1 MGIQIKGSNDTISA
15 ADGSI
20 VLEGATLTFTNE
32 NITGISTMASAEV
45 TGGLKIGT
53 NSVTANVAGDD
64 LKIEGAS
71 DRGLS
76 IISGSSSSGNIYFGD
91 SSDADIGRVMYNHN
105 DNALQVYTNASA
117 SPKVT
122 IDSGGRVGIGTVPLA
137 SEGAELNIRSSD
149 GATNVGLIPNTN
161 SEFSQLT
168 FYNATNDSAQGYIKY
183 NNSDNSLQVRV
194 NLKERLRISSSG
206 LVGINTTAPT
216 ALLSFGVQRSVQT
229 FPPICFQTAHGSG
242 LADAAI
248 STTDDS
254 GGTDIMMGANVYMGQ
269 NGTFTRYFSS
279 YGSAAVRCG
288 YTGNTMFYNKSG
300 NNAPV
305 ESMRIDGSGRLLVG
319 STSSR
324 SAGDVGAQL
333 QIEGTSYHTSSL
345 ALIANSGASAGNNSH
360 LTLAKSRGSS
370 DGSDTIL
377 VDGDSI
383 GIVQWAASDGTDL
396 NCVAAE
402 IRAKVDGTPGAN
414 DMPGLLQFGTTADG
428 AAAPTTRLTI
438 ASTGFIG
445 AGTVEPRRH
454 LHIHNSAS
462 ATVGFQMTNGN
473 TGEANDSQ
481 GFQLKVGSD
490 SHTEIS
496 QMEDSYLSIFTNAT
510 ERMRIANDGEVF
522 IGPAA
527 SAITD
532 RSTLLSVAGANQD
545 PTGSWTQVGLY
556 SDDSQ
561 AADKGGSIG
570 FGGQDGTTTKQQFAA
585 IKGAKANSTS
595 GNYEGYMAF
604 YTRPDG
610 AVTKE
615 QARFTSDGKYNFGHA
630 TNNAGSNGRF
640 YVTSIA
646 GQCTM
651 DLHHSVNDNENVLN
665 MIHGGVGVNGNPT
678 RVFVEFRNFANN
690 AVATIQS
697 NSTTVTYNTGSDYRM
712 KENQLDISDGITRVK
727 QLKPYR
733 FNWKSEYGGG
743 DKVDGFFAHE
753 AATVVPEAVQ
763 GTKDAVDSNG
773 DIIRQQIDPSKLV
786 PLLTAA
792 LKEAITKIE
801 TLETKVAA
809 LESS

>member
-105 DNALQVYTNASA
+105 DNALQIYTNASA
-117 SPKVT
+117 SANVT

-137 SEGAELNIRSSD
+137 SEGAEFSIRSSD
-149 GATNVGLIPNTN
+149 GQTNVGLVPNTN
-161 SEFSQLT
+161 SQSSQLT

-183 NNSDNSLQVRV
+183 DNSDNSLQLRV
-194 NLKERLRISSSG
+194 NLAERLRI
-206 LVGINTTAPT
+206 
-216 ALLSFGVQRSVQT
+216 
-229 FPPICFQTAHGSG
+229 
-242 LADAAI
+242 
-248 STTDDS
+248 DS
-254 GGTDIMMGANVYMGQ
+254 
-269 NGTFTRYFSS
+269 
-279 YGSAAVRCG
+279 
-288 YTGNTMFYNKSG
+288 
-300 NNAPV
+300 
-305 ESMRIDGSGRLLVG
+305 SGRLLVG

-333 QIEGTSYHTSSL
+333 QVEGTTYHTSSL
-345 ALIANSGASAGNNSH
+345 ALIANAGASAGNNSH

-445 AGTVEPRRH
+445 AGTVNPRRH

-490 SHTEIS
+490 SHAEIS

-510 ERMRIANDGEVF
+510 ERLRIANDGEVF

-545 PTGSWTQVGLY
+545 PTAVWTQVGLY
-556 SDDSQ
+556 SNDSQ

-615 QARFTSDGKYNFGHA
+615 RARFTSDGKYNFGHA
-630 TNNAGSNGRF
+630 SNNAGSNGRF

-646 GQCTM
+646 GQSTM

-678 RVFVEFRNFANN
+678 RVMVEFRNFANG
-690 AVATIQS
+690 AVSTIQC
-697 NSTTVTYNTGSDYRM
+697 NSTTVSYNTGSDYRM
-712 KENQLDISDGITRVK
+712 KENQVDISDGITRVK

-773 DIIRQQIDPSKLV
+773 DIIRQQIDQAKLV
-786 PLLTAA
+786 PVLTAA
-792 LKEAITKIE
+792 LQEAITKIE

>member
-300 NNAPV
+300 NNAPA
-305 ESMRIDGSGRLLVG
+305 EAMRINGSGNVKLGGHSTDRDLGGLSVQRLH
-319 STSSR
+319 
-324 SAGDVGAQL
+324 
-333 QIEGTSYHTSSL
+333 IEGTDGGSSSMSL
-345 ALIANSGASAGNNSH
+345 VNNQNSTGSAGLYFS
-360 LTLAKSRGSS
+360 KSRGTSLNSNTILQVNDPMGSLVFCGS
-370 DGSDTIL
+370 DGNDMISQGAQI
-377 VDGDSI
+377 
-383 GIVQWAASDGTDL
+383 AAH
-396 NCVAAE
+396 
-402 IRAKVDGTPGAN
+402 VDGTPGSN
-414 DMPGLLQFGTTADG
+414 DMPGRLTFSTTADG
-428 AAAPTTRLTI
+428 AV
-438 ASTGFIG
+438 
-445 AGTVEPRRH
+445 TVTDRVRINH
-454 LHIHNSAS
+454 K
-462 ATVGFQMTNGN
+462 GFQGPLPR
-473 TGEANDSQ
+473 TGTWQGTIVYKQQSQ
-481 GFQLKVGSD
+481 GANYEHKIRGPLSGYLDTEMDSNFVAYIKVQTIGTGTDNAYCYYSL
-490 SHTEIS
+490 S
-496 QMEDSYLSIFTNAT
+496 Q
-510 ERMRIANDGEVF
+510 DGENLGATLTHLGGNSGSNSNMPYMVLDGQHACWKTAHATQYNF
-522 IGPAA
+522 VVRVE
-527 SAITD
+527 ITGGNEEQ
-532 RSTLLSVAGANQD
+532 TYTA
-545 PTGSWTQVGLY
+545 TGSY
-556 SDDSQ
+556 
-561 AADKGGSIG
+561 AA
-570 FGGQDGTTTKQQFAA
+570 
-585 IKGAKANSTS
+585 N
-595 GNYEGYMAF
+595 
-604 YTRPDG
+604 
-610 AVTKE
+610 
-615 QARFTSDGKYNFGHA
+615 
-630 TNNAGSNGRF
+630 
-640 YVTSIA
+640 
-646 GQCTM
+646 
-651 DLHHSVNDNENVLN
+651 
-665 MIHGGVGVNGNPT
+665 
-678 RVFVEFRNFANN
+678 
-690 AVATIQS
+690 
-697 NSTTVTYNTGSDYRM
+697 
-712 KENQLDISDGITRVK
+712 
-727 QLKPYR
+727 
-733 FNWKSEYGGG
+733 
-743 DKVDGFFAHE
+743 
-753 AATVVPEAVQ
+753 
-763 GTKDAVDSNG
+763 
-773 DIIRQQIDPSKLV
+773 
-786 PLLTAA
+786 
-792 LKEAITKIE
+792 
-801 TLETKVAA
+801 
-809 LESS
+809 

>member
-117 SPKVT
+117 SPNVT
-122 IDSGGRVGIGTVPLA
+122 IDSGGRVGIGTVPVA
-137 SEGAELNIRSSD
+137 GEGAELSVRSSD
-149 GATNVGLIPNTN
+149 GQTNVGLVPNTN
-161 SEFSQLT
+161 SQSSQFT
-168 FYNATNDSAQGYIKY
+168 FYNAANDSAQGYMRY
-183 NNSDNSLQVRV
+183 DNSDNSLQLRV
-194 NLKERLRISSSG
+194 NLAERLRI
-206 LVGINTTAPT
+206 
-216 ALLSFGVQRSVQT
+216 
-229 FPPICFQTAHGSG
+229 
-242 LADAAI
+242 
-248 STTDDS
+248 DS
-254 GGTDIMMGANVYMGQ
+254 
-269 NGTFTRYFSS
+269 
-279 YGSAAVRCG
+279 
-288 YTGNTMFYNKSG
+288 
-300 NNAPV
+300 
-305 ESMRIDGSGRLLVG
+305 SGRLLVG
-319 STSSR
+319 SISSR

-333 QIEGTSYHTSSL
+333 QVEGTTYHTSSL
-345 ALIANSGASAGNNSH
+345 ALIANAGASAGNNSH

-402 IRAKVDGTPGAN
+402 IRAKVNGTPGAN

-445 AGTVEPRRH
+445 AGTVDPRRH

-490 SHTEIS
+490 SHAEIS

-510 ERMRIANDGEVF
+510 ERFRIANDGEVF

-545 PTGSWTQVGLY
+545 PASVWTQVGLY
-556 SDDSQ
+556 SNDSQ

-570 FGGQDGTTTKQQFAA
+570 FGGQDGSVTKQQFAA

-630 TNNAGSNGRF
+630 SNNAGSNGRF

-646 GQCTM
+646 GQSTA

-678 RVFVEFRNFANN
+678 RVMVEFRNFANG

-697 NSTTVTYNTGSDYRM
+697 NSTTVSYNTGSDYRM
-712 KENQLDISDGITRVK
+712 KENQVDISDGITRVK

-733 FNWKSEYGGG
+733 FNWKSDYGGG

-792 LKEAITKIE
+792 LQEAITKIE

-809 LESS
+809 LESA

>member
-105 DNALQVYTNASA
+105 DNALQIYTNAAASA
-117 SPKVT
+117 NVT

-137 SEGAELNIRSSD
+137 SEGAEFSIRSSD
-149 GATNVGLIPNTN
+149 GQTNVGLVPNTN
-161 SEFSQLT
+161 SQSSQLT

-183 NNSDNSLQVRV
+183 DNSDNSLQLRV
-194 NLKERLRISSSG
+194 NLAERLRIDSSG
-206 LVGINTTAPT
+206 RVLMGTTTEGHTSADNLTVADSGDCGITIRSGTTHGASLFFSDATSGAAEYEGYVQYQHNTGSLAFGAAQTQRAT
-216 ALLSFGVQRSVQT
+216 LTGIGSFGLGITSPETLLHLESANDGAVIKLQRTGTTIGGSIGVRDESSDKGLT
-229 FPPICFQTAHGSG
+229 YIAKDGNSGVPAHVFQTNAGSG
-242 LADAAI
+242 
-248 STTDDS
+248 
-254 GGTDIMMGANVYMGQ
+254 
-269 NGTFTRYFSS
+269 
-279 YGSAAVRCG
+279 AV
-288 YTGNTMFYNKSG
+288 
-300 NNAPV
+300 
-305 ESMRIDGSGRLLVG
+305 
-319 STSSR
+319 
-324 SAGDVGAQL
+324 
-333 QIEGTSYHTSSL
+333 
-345 ALIANSGASAGNNSH
+345 
-360 LTLAKSRGSS
+360 
-370 DGSDTIL
+370 
-377 VDGDSI
+377 
-383 GIVQWAASDGTDL
+383 
-396 NCVAAE
+396 
-402 IRAKVDGTPGAN
+402 
-414 DMPGLLQFGTTADG
+414 
-428 AAAPTTRLTI
+428 
-438 ASTGFIG
+438 
-445 AGTVEPRRH
+445 
-454 LHIHNSAS
+454 
-462 ATVGFQMTNGN
+462 
-473 TGEANDSQ
+473 
-481 GFQLKVGSD
+481 
-490 SHTEIS
+490 
-496 QMEDSYLSIFTNAT
+496 

-522 IGPAA
+522 IGLNEF
-527 SAITD
+527 AITD
-532 RSTLLSVAGANQD
+532 RSTLLSVAGLNQD

-556 SDDSQ
+556 STDSQ

-585 IKGAKANSTS
+585 IKGAKVNSTS